1 MIHHLRGAVVE
12 RYPTHVV
19 IEAGG
24 VGYLVHI
31 PLSTYERIPAPHG
44 ECLLLVHHHFYE
56 EGQLLIGFA
65 RAPERDMFRLL
76 ITIRGIGPRLAMS
89 VLSGL
94 PLNALRDAIAK
105 GDVRALSRIRGV
117 GKKTAERIV
126 LELRDRLG
134 LVAASGDGPLA
145 AGAGTMLL
153 SQPAQDAVLA
163 LVTLGY
169 KQADAQRAVAEVTA
183 GQPGADARVE
193 VDQIVRDSLK
203 RLL

>member
-1 MIHHLRGAVVE
+1 MIHHLRGTVIE

-31 PLSTYERIPAPHG
+31 PLGTYERVPPPPG
-44 ECLLLVHHHFYE
+44 EYLLLIHHHFWE
-56 EGQLLIGFA
+56 EGQQLFGFA

-76 ITIRGIGPRLAMS
+76 ITIRGIGPRLALS

-94 PLNALRDAIAK
+94 PLAALRDAIAR
-105 GDVRALSRIRGV
+105 GDVRALSRIRGI

-134 LVAASGDGPLA
+134 LVAAGGEGAVPAA
-145 AGAGTMLL
+145 AGMGLAP
-153 SQPAQDAVLA
+153 QPVQDAVLA

-169 KQADAQRAVAEVTA
+169 KQADAQRAVAEVTRA
-183 GQPGADARVE
+183 QPAEGGGAD
-193 VDQIVRDSLK
+193 VDQIVREALR